1 MSSGEKF
8 QILVVLGKLSCC
20 IMMFWHRY
28 VEIFD
33 DDLCMIHE
41 VTALQ
46 ALTRSDDRTLIRL

>member
-1 MSSGEKF
+1 
-8 QILVVLGKLSCC
+8 
-20 IMMFWHRY
+20 MMLWHRC

-33 DDLCMIHE
+33 GDLCMVHE